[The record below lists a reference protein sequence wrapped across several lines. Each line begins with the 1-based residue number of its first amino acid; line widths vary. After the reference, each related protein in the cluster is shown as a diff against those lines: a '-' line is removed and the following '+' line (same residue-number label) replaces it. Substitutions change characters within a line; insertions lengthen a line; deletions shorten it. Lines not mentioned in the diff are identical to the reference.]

1 MNGLIKPT
9 QQQPSH
15 QRRRRRLNHAGKKC
29 QELHVRSYKEFCI
42 SWFISIPKRILIAIP
57 IFCYLYIYQ
66 WFWMYAHRLFL
77 LFNDDD
83 DGDELSLAR
92 LLFVVN

>member
-1 MNGLIKPT
+1 
-9 QQQPSH
+9 
-15 QRRRRRLNHAGKKC
+15 
-29 QELHVRSYKEFCI
+29 
-42 SWFISIPKRILIAIP
+42 
-57 IFCYLYIYQ
+57 
-66 WFWMYAHRLFL
+66 MYAHRLFL